1 MKKTFII
8 ALALALS
15 VSAGCNAEEKSNTNK
30 QSNSSGKKTRS
41 VACYSGTL
49 EIYQHD
55 NVILVASIIDTDIS
69 ARIQEA
75 DTGINMRVPV
85 SQCYFKD
92 N

>member
-1 MKKTFII
+1 MKKTFIL
-8 ALALALS
+8 ALVLALS
-15 VSAGCNAEEKSNTNK
+15 VSAGCNAEEKSNTDT
-30 QSNSSGKKTRS
+30 QSNISGKKTRS
-41 VACYSGTL
+41 VTCYSGNAVT
-49 EIYQHD
+49 YQHD
-55 NVILVASIIDTDIS
+55 NVILVASITDTDIS

>member
-15 VSAGCNAEEKSNTNK
+15 VSAGCNADEKSNTNT
-30 QSNSSGKKTRS
+30 QSNISGKKTIS
-41 VACYSGTL
+41 VICYSGTL
-49 EIYQHD
+49 IPYKHD
-55 NVILVASIIDTDIS
+55 NVILVADITDTDIS
-69 ARIQEA
+69 ARIQET
-75 DTGINMRVPV
+75 DTGISRRVPV